1 MKTVRKLLWLNG
13 WLVFA
18 FLFLG
23 GMIYFGYYYMVGDS
37 IFTGPDQRL
46 SSLVAELNDLS
57 NLRTLFQSHIE
68 TEQQIARAQSS
79 TTESVVSLAVLL
91 SVCGAVVALVNF
103 IVLRR
108 VRAIDHDE
116 L

>member
-18 FLFLG
+18 NLFLG
-23 GMIYFGYYYMVGDS
+23 ALIYFGYHYVVGDS

-46 SSLVAELNDLS
+46 SSLVTEINDLS
-57 NLRTLFQSHIE
+57 NLRTLFQSYIE

-79 TTESVVSLAVLL
+79 TAESVVWLAVLL
-91 SVCGAVVALVNF
+91 SVCGAVVALLNF
-103 IVLRR
+103 IALRR